1 MTQPASVF
9 SDGMVRVDWVPVL
22 ADPENPALS
31 ELQALANLEM
41 SCYFTDAGWAPNTAE
56 DQAPDPRLCSTE
68 TYTGPGRHTTT
79 IPTVYVT
86 NPDDPTNDEAA
97 VTLVDRSTGYY
108 VERRGVAYDQAWA
121 AGDMVNVYPVKLGVQ
136 NETPPTANTPLT
148 ITQMAY
154 VRAPGTKR
162 RVLVVAS

>member
-31 ELQALANLEM
+31 ELESGSSLAM

-56 DQAPDPRLCSTE
+56 DVANDPRLCSVE
-68 TYTGPGRHTTT
+68 TYTSPGRNTTS
-79 IPTVYVT
+79 IPTMYVT
-86 NPDDPTNDEAA
+86 NPDDPSNDEAA
-97 VTLVDRSTGYY
+97 TTLTDRATGFY
-108 VERRGVAYDQAWA
+108 VERRGVPYDQDWA
-121 AGDMVNVYPVKLGVQ
+121 AGDLVTVFPVKLGVQ
-136 NETPPTANTPLT
+136 NEGAPTANTPLT
-148 ITQMAY
+148 ISQMAY
-154 VRAPGTKR
+154 VRAPGTQR